1 MTKMSLF
8 KGDFT
13 TPGFSNQKK
22 GIFHDQNLDVHIFF
36 LFMDSKPYSHGEPVN
51 RQGFSKK
58 KIIFWFF

>member
-36 LFMDSKPYSHGEPVN
+36 SIHGVKTILT
-51 RQGFSKK
+51 GS
-58 KIIFWFF
+58 